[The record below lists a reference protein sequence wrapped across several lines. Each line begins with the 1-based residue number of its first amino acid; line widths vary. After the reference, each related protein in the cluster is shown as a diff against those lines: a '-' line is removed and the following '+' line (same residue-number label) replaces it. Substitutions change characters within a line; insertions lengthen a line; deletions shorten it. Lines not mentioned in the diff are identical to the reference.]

1 MAMARRPTCLVG
13 LLLVTLVACGGAAAP
28 APSQALTEPTATAA
42 PGGAPAPAAGG
53 TATTP
58 STPDISRATATTAP
72 PSSSRPAATTAAA
85 RTTPQPNGTIPA
97 GWQIYR
103 GSAAFPFVVAY
114 PPDWTV
120 DDSLLPEQRIIYL
133 YGPDGREG
141 VERIDIEIG
150 ETQSGAEI
158 DAQRDAFFQRKSDFC
173 DKKGIE
179 RTEHR
184 QVSGVTFALL
194 WATCDE
200 SNDLSFMQV
209 ASGLWNG
216 DEWNVLMRT
225 PYDRK
230 DARLKEV
237 FDPVLASLNIYAQVP

>member
-1 MAMARRPTCLVG
+1 MAMARRPTFLVG

-72 PSSSRPAATTAAA
+72 PSSSRPAATTATAV
-85 RTTPQPNGTIPA
+85 PQPNGTIPA

-225 PYDRK
+225 PYARK
-230 DARLKEV
+230 DHLRAGAVSR
-237 FDPVLASLNIYAQVP
+237 PSG